1 VIPKTSKKERLTE
14 NIGLFDF
21 SLSSA
26 EMKLITN
33 LNQNRKFNDPGHFA
47 EAAFKTF
54 CPIYE

>member
-33 LNQNRKFNDPGHFA
+33 LNQNRKFNDPGNFA
-47 EAAFKTF
+47 EAAFNTF